1 MATGDP
7 NAPEDHEK
15 SRPGGSYPD
24 GDLDAQID
32 RLDDRDHDGR
42 RRRRRGLSPGVLALE
57 LEDGRLVGDV
67 IEEFG
72 VGVFAGSGLRLA
84 DGRLAETVV
93 GSFGPFDS
101 FGFGVPGNL
110 DGLGTFGG
118 FQLGSADAKSQ
129 FALRER
135 MRRERLAA
143 LSRLGFGNTVLTGP
157 QGVTVAAPTRRGR
170 STST

>member
-15 SRPGGSYPD
+15 SRPGGSNPD

-32 RLDDRDHDGR
+32 RFDDRDHDGTQ

-67 IEEFG
+67 IAEFG

-93 GSFGPFDS
+93 GPFGPFGS
-101 FGFGVPGNL
+101 GVTGGL

-118 FQLGSADAKSQ
+118 FRLGSADAKSQ

-135 MRRERLAA
+135 MRGERLAA
-143 LSRLGFGNTVLTGP
+143 LSRLGFRNTVLTGP
-157 QGVTVAAPTRRGR
+157 QGVTGAAPTRRGR
-170 STST
+170 STPV